1 MKFHL
6 ANWLPFLFLVGCN
19 QPVVGPL
26 NVQKNSQAIKLLQDE
41 KASDAQKIWQGEM
54 EELPLQPELHLNLG
68 VAAETLKNNSQAINY
83 YTQALKLSQDP
94 EERFYARY
102 NLAQILAKEKQI
114 DLALLFYQMALEI
127 KPDHYESKVNIE
139 LLMQQQQQQQ
149 DKKDQGEGESKDPN
163 QPQEPNKDQSQD
175 PKDGKD
181 PSQEGKGEDKDK
193 DKNGDQ
199 DKNYGK
205 PPKNQPRPFEGKELD
220 QNDVNKILS
229 ELKQQEQK
237 IRANFNRKKVKEEPR
252 EKDW

>member
-1 MKFHL
+1 MKFRL
-6 ANWLPFLFLVGCN
+6 AKWLAFLFLVGCS
-19 QPVVGPL
+19 QHVVGPL
-26 NVQKNSQAIKLLQDE
+26 NVQSNSHAIKMLQDE
-41 KASDAQKIWQGEM
+41 KTSDAQKIWLEEM

-68 VAAETLKNNSQAINY
+68 VAAEKQKNNSQAVNY
-83 YTQALKLSQDP
+83 YTQAVKLSRSP
-94 EERFYARY
+94 EERFYATY

-127 KPDHYESKVNIE
+127 KPDHYETKVNIE
-139 LLMQQQQQQQ
+139 LLMQQQQQQEQ
-149 DKKDQGEGESKDPN
+149 DKKDQGEGGSKDPN
-163 QPQEPNKDQSQD
+163 QPQEPNKDQSQE

-181 PSQEGKGEDKDK
+181 PSQEGEGEDKDK
-193 DKNGDQ
+193 KEEDDK
-199 DKNYGK
+199 KYGK

>member
-1 MKFHL
+1 MKML
-6 ANWLPFLFLVGCN
+6 EE
-19 QPVVGPL
+19 
-26 NVQKNSQAIKLLQDE
+26 E
-41 KASDAQKIWQGEM
+41 KAFDAQKIWQEEM

-68 VAAETLKNNSQAINY
+68 LAAEKQKNNSQALNY
-83 YTQALKLSQDP
+83 YTQALKLSQNS
-94 EERFYARY
+94 EERFYSMY

-114 DLALLFYQMALEI
+114 DQALFFYQMALEI
-127 KPDHYESKVNIE
+127 KPDHYETKVNIE

-149 DKKDQGEGESKDPN
+149 QQDKKDQGESKDPN
-163 QPQEPNKDQSQD
+163 QQNEPNKDQPQE

-181 PSQEGKGEDKDK
+181 PSQEGNGDQKDKDK
-193 DKNGDQ
+193 DKEKDTKYENS
-199 DKNYGK
+199 
-205 PPKNQPRPFEGKELD
+205 PKHQPRPFQGKELD